1 MPNLYEIPLSGSPQR
16 FSITLPVEGAAANA
30 VAVYTMTFNYRAAD
44 PAVAGGCGWTLDISD
59 QFGNPVL
66 CGMPLVTGT
75 DLLGQFA
82 YLDLGGHLG
91 VRSEGIPDATPT
103 FDNLGSGS
111 HLYWV
116 TLP

>member
-1 MPNLYEIPLSGSPQR
+1 MPLFYEIPLSGAPQR
-16 FSITLPVEGAAANA
+16 FTIALPDETNAPDGVNGYTL
-30 VAVYTMTFNYRAAD
+30 TFQYRDATAD
-44 PAVAGGCGWTLDISD
+44 QGGGCGWTIDIAD
-59 QFGNPVL
+59 AAGNNLL
-66 CGMPLVTGT
+66 CGVPLITGA

-82 YLDLGGHLG
+82 YLDLGGHLAVTSDG
-91 VRSEGIPDATPT
+91 EPDAVPT